1 MVGMSE
7 QNSAAPWLTGV
18 IFDGHFEVGHL
29 IARGG
34 MAEVYHA
41 VDLWSNNPVAVK
53 VLLPHLSSDPT
64 QQQKFFREGSALS
77 KIRHRNV
84 VGVIASGT
92 ETVQGQKVMFLV
104 LEYVHGCTLSQLL
117 KLRPVLSVG
126 ELLSIMVP
134 AVEGLSEVHAHRLI
148 HRDIKPANILL
159 EDEHQ
164 TIKLSDFGL
173 TRRADQNATG
183 QLMGTPSFVAPEI
196 LDIHATIGPASDIF
210 AVGIMMYRMLTGRM
224 PFAGTDN
231 DQQVLYHNTNT
242 DVPSVTHLAPGISS
256 DIAGVVSWCTR
267 RNPADRPQ
275 DATELYR
282 ALLDCLDRS
291 SDHERAFRAPVAD
304 SPVTT
309 LWEDVTEIAERSG
322 MTQVY
327 RNTPISAFG
336 QADDL
341 VNIDHEASEPL
352 TAHEKAVRSA
362 VSVPVQVY
370 SPTHIAGVGPMTES
384 QTVQDSQLDPGA
396 PEADSSTDQT
406 LYWDVAQEPNATT
419 ALSLQELSGETPD
432 TAPAPSVGSIS
443 ASYTPRRVP
452 APSAQQ
458 AGSSFTSNHP
468 SSHRAPDLIS
478 SMSEAE
484 RRSPAQPWRPTPSP
498 VTLVAFSLLFL
509 LGLVGA
515 GFVGWWLATAL
526 F

>member
-1 MVGMSE
+1 MSE
-7 QNSAAPWLTGV
+7 QNTATPWLTGV

-53 VLLPHLSSDPT
+53 VLLPHLSADPA

-77 KIRHRNV
+77 KIKHSNV

-92 ETVQGQKVMFLV
+92 ETVLGQQVMFLV

-117 KLRPVLSVG
+117 KLRPVLSVD
-126 ELLSIMVP
+126 EFLSIMIP

-183 QLMGTPSFVAPEI
+183 LLMGTPSFVAPEI
-196 LDIHATIGPASDIF
+196 LDAQATVGPASDIF
-210 AVGIMMYRMLTGRM
+210 STGVMMYRMVTGRM
-224 PFAGTDN
+224 PFAGSTD
-231 DQQVLYHNTNT
+231 DQQVLFHNTNT
-242 DVPSVTHLAPGISS
+242 DIPSVTRLAPGISS
-256 DIAGVVSWCTR
+256 DIAGLINWCTR

-282 ALLDCLDRS
+282 ALLDCLNRS
-291 SDHERAFRAPVAD
+291 SATDRAFRAPVAEPPLT
-304 SPVTT
+304 S

-322 MTQVY
+322 MTHVY
-327 RNTPISAFG
+327 RNTSISAFG

-341 VNIDHEASEPL
+341 VNSEDATAFSSL
-352 TAHEKAVRSA
+352 SAHEQAVRSA
-362 VSVPVQVY
+362 ASVPAEIY
-370 SPTHIAGVGPMTES
+370 SPTHISGVGPMP
-384 QTVQDSQLDPGA
+384 QTQATQDSKSAVTDPEGDA
-396 PEADSSTDQT
+396 SEDET
-406 LYWDVAQEPNATT
+406 LYWDVTHETDATAAFPLQDNRAMPPTEATT
-419 ALSLQELSGETPD
+419 VQAQ
-432 TAPAPSVGSIS
+432 SIS
-443 ASYTPRRVP
+443 ASYNPRRTAPPSPTGRAFSP
-452 APSAQQ
+452 APSPRNPAL
-458 AGSSFTSNHP
+458 
-468 SSHRAPDLIS
+468 R
-478 SMSEAE
+478 SEAE
-484 RRSPAQPWRPTPSP
+484 RRAPLQPWRPIPSP
-498 VTLVAFSLLFL
+498 AKIVVFLVLFMA
-509 LGLVGA
+509 GMVSA
-515 GFVGWWLATAL
+515 GFVGWWLATTL

>member
-1 MVGMSE
+1 MVEMSE
-7 QNSAAPWLTGV
+7 QNAAAPWLTGV

-53 VLLPHLSSDPT
+53 VLLPHLSADPA
-64 QQQKFFREGSALS
+64 QQQKFFREGAALS
-77 KIRHRNV
+77 KIKHRNV

-92 ETVQGQKVMFLV
+92 ENVRGQQVMFLV

-117 KLRPVLSVG
+117 KVRPVLSVG
-126 ELLSIMVP
+126 ELLSIMIP

-196 LDIHATIGPASDIF
+196 LDVRASVGPASDIF
-210 AVGIMMYRMLTGRM
+210 AAGVMMYRMLTGRM
-224 PFAGTDN
+224 PFAGTEN

-242 DVPSVTHLAPGISS
+242 DIPSVTQLAPGISS

-282 ALLDCLDRS
+282 ALQDCLNRS
-291 SDHERAFRAPVAD
+291 TADERAFHAPLLTD
-304 SPVTT
+304 LPLTT
-309 LWEDVTEIAERSG
+309 MWEDVTEIADRSG
-322 MTQVY
+322 MTRVY

-341 VNIDHEASEPL
+341 IDTEADTSVPL
-352 TAHEKAVRSA
+352 TAHEKAIRSA
-362 VSVPVQVY
+362 ASAPVQVY
-370 SPTHIAGVGPMTES
+370 APTQIAGVGPMTKP
-384 QTVQDSQLDPGA
+384 QATTQNATAPGA
-396 PEADSSTDQT
+396 PEADASTDET
-406 LYWDVAQEPNATT
+406 LYWDVAQDPNSTTTFSVQSPPAEPAD
-419 ALSLQELSGETPD
+419 SS
-432 TAPAPSVGSIS
+432 APVPSAGSIS
-443 ASYTPRRVP
+443 ASYVPRR
-452 APSAQQ
+452 APEPQQ
-458 AGSSFTSNHP
+458 AGSAFSPQAPAHQPAGNTFT
-468 SSHRAPDLIS
+468 R
-478 SMSEAE
+478 SEAE
-484 RRSPAQPWRPTPSP
+484 RRSPAETWRPAPQP
-498 VTLVAFSLLFL
+498 VTLVAFSVLLL

-515 GFVGWWLATAL
+515 GFIGWWLATAL